1 EGQRIYKKLFMKDG
15 SLVGAILINDLS
27 CTVKLIRL
35 ISEKG
40 DFEDIMKAD
49 IL

>member
-1 EGQRIYKKLFMKDG
+1 MKDG

-35 ISEKG
+35 ISEKV
-40 DFEDIMKAD
+40 
-49 IL
+49 ILRIL